1 MGDSERDTGS
11 FWSDGNVVFV
21 DLDAKTISA
30 FLLKF
35 FMLYIYD
42 SCIFYQDVILQLKVF
57 LKVNICTAVCLSSH
71 VLVFGNSS

>member
-1 MGDSERDTGS
+1 MGDSERDIGS

-21 DLDAKTISA
+21 DLDVKIISV

-42 SCIFYQDVILQLKVF
+42 LCIFY
-57 LKVNICTAVCLSSH
+57 
-71 VLVFGNSS
+71 